1 MLGATART
9 SGLSPCR
16 VRSCRAHIE
25 QPGFTGLLHFETGCV
40 RRGPDRCQGVNCSG
54 TIVVTIADKSDV
66 IEKNNDQ
73 LIPVTQYKMKVN
85 YYDPQG
91 KPPLSLSLSEPK
103 STTAQLVK
111 KKNGAYWA
119 LKP

>member
-1 MLGATART
+1 MAATVADALKTGGIDT
-9 SGLSPCR
+9 SQIIWRLNK
-16 VRSCRAHIE
+16 E
-25 QPGFTGLLHFETGCV
+25 NW
-40 RRGPDRCQGVNCSG
+40 PDRCQGVNCSG